1 MQLREVDREGLA
13 DGDDQLGQER
23 ASIGVEQLIERPP
36 EPVIADL
43 NRLLGREPEEHPGK
57 AVHRLLLAVDRLALD
72 QDRAHQHA
80 ERLGMRDRVAP
91 INGWDVSLEQRIK
104 AQSVQEVVDERQR
117 SDAFSR
123 ECEPRIMRRCWCRPH
138 SCASISAR
146 YSKVNPNT
154 MPKRTPQEIA
164 ATARER
170 IERIRAE
177 LAPIDVVCSG
187 TLLKRMKTC
196 GSPSCRCATDP
207 DARHGPYYEWGHM
220 KAGKLLHRLVSPPQA
235 EALRRSIANY
245 RKIKKLLR
253 AWEAETE
260 RLIDAEHP
268 RSS

>member
-1 MQLREVDREGLA
+1 
-13 DGDDQLGQER
+13 
-23 ASIGVEQLIERPP
+23 
-36 EPVIADL
+36 
-43 NRLLGREPEEHPGK
+43 
-57 AVHRLLLAVDRLALD
+57 
-72 QDRAHQHA
+72 
-80 ERLGMRDRVAP
+80 MRDRMAS
-91 INGWDVSLEQRIK
+91 INGRDVTLEQRSQPQAFEK
-104 AQSVQEVVDERQR
+104 VVDERQWP
-117 SDAFSR
+117 DAFGR
-123 ECEPRIMRRCWCRPH
+123 ESEPRATRRYWCRSH
-138 SCASISAR
+138 TCASISAR
-146 YSKVNPNT
+146 LPEVNHET
-154 MPKRTPQEIA
+154 MSKRTPKDIA

-177 LAPIDVVCSG
+177 LAAIDIVCSG

-235 EALRRSIANY
+235 EALRLSIANY
-245 RKIKKLLR
+245 RKVKKLLR